1 MSKKTNKISRGHK
14 VVIQS
19 YLSVIGKYESD
30 TYTERVLSKIAE
42 NYQHLLEGKTIN
54 KDLKIFFEEDQD
66 VSFMIDELFDDGR
79 QVKFTKLVDAIV
91 ELTKKV
97 FELRYKNESGEEVY
111 RVYTFLTDSTIMI
124 DNRKV
129 TVRINKNFLNDVFNF
144 EKGYRRYEYKFIFS
158 LSSVY
163 AIRMY
168 KFICSQNI
176 PIEMDLQKFKE
187 IFGMTSKIYD
197 KPYRLCALLDRI
209 NKELEETGVP
219 RIFDYEIDNKKG
231 TIRIRPL
238 KNMKYNW
245 KPGENDIVDDDRKS
259 KYVMHD
265 AGDEAFAKMR
275 EAGFTRQDFAK
286 NQEMLSI
293 FFSLPDA
300 MERLDVFIA
309 HSKEKKNLKA
319 YILKLMR
326 DYICLKTSRVKYD

>member
-1 MSKKTNKISRGHK
+1 MSKKSQKMARGHK

-19 YLSVIGKYESD
+19 YLSIIGEYESD
-30 TYTERVLSKIAE
+30 SYTERVLSKIAE

-54 KDLKIFFEEDQD
+54 KDLKIVFNEDQD

-79 QVKFTKLVDAIV
+79 QVKYTRLIDAIV
-91 ELTKKV
+91 ELTKKI
-97 FELRYKNESGEEVY
+97 FELRYKDEFGKEVY

-129 TVRINKNFLNDVFNF
+129 TVRINKSFLNDVFNF

-176 PIEMDLQKFKE
+176 PIEMSIPRFRD
-187 IFGMTSKIYD
+187 IFGLTSKIYD
-197 KPYRLCALLDRI
+197 KPCRLSALLDKI
-209 NKELEETGVP
+209 NEDLKETGVP
-219 RIFDYEIDNKKG
+219 RIFDYEIDNEKD

-300 MERLDVFIA
+300 MERLDVFIN
-309 HSKEKKNLKA
+309 HSKEKKNPKA
-319 YILKLMR
+319 YILKLIR